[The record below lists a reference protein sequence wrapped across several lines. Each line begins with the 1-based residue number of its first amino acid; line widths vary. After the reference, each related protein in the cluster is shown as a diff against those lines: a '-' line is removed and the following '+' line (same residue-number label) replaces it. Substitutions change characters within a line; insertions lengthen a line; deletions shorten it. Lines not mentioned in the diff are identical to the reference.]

1 MIINM
6 TTIASRKTHYIHET
20 LESLRQSDGRHI
32 PINLIIGSFDTS
44 HIDRYLATLN
54 VVPWDEEAV
63 ALGGGR
69 ARRNCSVNA
78 IRSLKY
84 GPDDHCLCCEDDVTF
99 EKDWFSQL
107 MLTVADID
115 GDEYVLHL
123 GQRCNTSPR
132 QRYAIHARD
141 NLCGAQAIFYP
152 TKAMRNRVAEHV
164 ENTVR
169 RGAGGTNDF
178 LIGQYAKRYA
188 ALYNTIP
195 VLAHHIGAVSTF
207 H

>member
-20 LESLRQSDGRHI
+20 LESLRQSDGRDI
-32 PINLIIGSFDTS
+32 PINLILGSPDTS
-44 HIDRYLATLN
+44 HIDRYSGTVN
-54 VVPWDEEAV
+54 VVPWDQEA
-63 ALGGGR
+63 ASQEGR
-69 ARRNCSVNA
+69 TRHNCTLNA
-78 IRSLKY
+78 IRALKY

-107 MLTVADID
+107 MLTIADIE

-123 GQRCNTSPR
+123 GQRCNESPR
-132 QRYAIHARD
+132 QRYAIHSRK

-152 TKAMRNRVAEHV
+152 TKVMRNRVAEYL
-164 ENTVR
+164 ESKIR
-169 RGAGGTNDF
+169 GGTNDF
-178 LIGQYAKRYA
+178 LIGKYAKQHA

-195 VLAHHIGAVSTF
+195 VLVQHIGAVSSF